1 MATKIPKWEP
11 NKKKVYFKMKKGE
24 KYTEYV
30 AVYEGLEIRGRTVGE
45 KNEIKDVVRRIIL
58 AESEPP
64 EGVLKAAIGV
74 ASYVASTVTTNTRAE
89 EVWGVV
95 AVEIGLG
102 DRLRLSV
109 VLYQHADNN
118 TDESGWAGEVSA
130 EFAGNDGLIDKAIH
144 KVIKWMDFGEEV
156 DIMALYR
163 ELLRVSRHAYNALNT
178 Y

>member
-11 NKKKVYFKMKKGE
+11 SKKKIFFKMKKDE
-24 KYTEYV
+24 KYTKYT

-58 AESEPP
+58 AENEPP
-64 EGVLKAAIGV
+64 ESVLKAAIGV
-74 ASYVASTVTTNTRAE
+74 ASYVASTVTTNTRAK

-95 AVEIGLG
+95 AVDIGLN
-102 DRLRLSV
+102 DRLRLYI
-109 VLYQHADNN
+109 VLYQYADNN
-118 TDESGWAGEVSA
+118 TDESGWAGEVAA
-130 EFAGNDGLIDKAIH
+130 EFTGTDGLIDKATH
-144 KVIKWMDFGEEV
+144 KVIRWMNFGEDV

-163 ELLRVSRHAYNALNT
+163 ELLRVSRHAYNAWGS